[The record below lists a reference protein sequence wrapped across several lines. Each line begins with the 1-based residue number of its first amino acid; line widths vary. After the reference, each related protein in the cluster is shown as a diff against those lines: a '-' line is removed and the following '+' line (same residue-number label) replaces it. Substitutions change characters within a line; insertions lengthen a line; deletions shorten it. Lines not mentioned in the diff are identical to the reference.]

1 MPSLKDHKFEFIVVL
16 FGGLGLAGI
25 AGYINTL
32 VITLGAP
39 PVTHMTGTISRLSSD
54 MGIGDLHDLL
64 MVSGL
69 VAAFVLGAVCSG
81 VVIGSSTLH
90 IGRRYGIAI
99 LVEAALLAIAALT
112 IDHSLIT
119 GAMLTAAAAGLQ
131 NAMAASYRSLI
142 IRTTHLTGILTDLGF
157 HLGQLIT
164 GHRTL
169 GWHFLLLGSIL
180 IAFIIGGVLG
190 VISSQ
195 ESGSAGLWY
204 PAGLLAIGG
213 FGYFLIRLINKAKQ
227 SIPTAV

>member
-1 MPSLKDHKFEFIVVL
+1 MPTLKDHKFEFVFVL

-32 VITLGAP
+32 VIALGAP
-39 PVTHMTGTISRLSSD
+39 PVTHLTGTISRLSSD
-54 MGIGDLHDLL
+54 VGIGNLDDAL

-90 IGRRYGIAI
+90 IGRRYGIAVLI
-99 LVEAALLAIAALT
+99 EAALLAIAALT

-157 HLGQLIT
+157 NLGQLLT
-164 GHRTL
+164 GQRAL

-180 IAFIIGGVLG
+180 VAFIIGGVLG
-190 VISSQ
+190 VLASQ

-213 FGYFLIRLINKAKQ
+213 FGYFIIRILIKARRSSSK
-227 SIPTAV
+227 AF